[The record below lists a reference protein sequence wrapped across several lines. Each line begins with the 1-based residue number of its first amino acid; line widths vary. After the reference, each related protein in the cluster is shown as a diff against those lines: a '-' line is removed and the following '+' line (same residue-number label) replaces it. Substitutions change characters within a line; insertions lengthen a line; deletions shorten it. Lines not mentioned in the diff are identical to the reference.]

1 MELLL
6 FQDQVLNIKHTNLEI
21 PKMFQ
26 HIKPLLHPEFIKV
39 LDIKVEPVLV
49 RDQDLDQESIKADQE
64 CIKVDLDQVFTKVD
78 QETIKPVPLEPIN
91 QPQELIKSDPQEHQE
106 AQVVAIKLAALEV
119 TKPEAIN
126 HTKLDPLQAL
136 INLELIEHPL
146 VLLEQLELP
155 VQVEQLA
162 QPVQLA
168 AAFLLP
174 IDTRRNEQIDL

>member
-1 MELLL
+1 
-6 FQDQVLNIKHTNLEI
+6 
-21 PKMFQ
+21 
-26 HIKPLLHPEFIKV
+26 
-39 LDIKVEPVLV
+39 
-49 RDQDLDQESIKADQE
+49 
-64 CIKVDLDQVFTKVD
+64 VD

-91 QPQELIKSDPQEHQE
+91 QLQELIKSEPQEHQE
-106 AQVVAIKLAALEV
+106 AQVLAIKLAALQV

-126 HTKLDPLQAL
+126 HTKLVQPVQVLT
-136 INLELIEHPL
+136 NLELIEHPL

-155 VQVEQLA
+155 VQVELLA

>member
-1 MELLL
+1 
-6 FQDQVLNIKHTNLEI
+6 
-21 PKMFQ
+21 MFQ
-26 HIKPLLHPEFIKV
+26 HIKPLLHQEFIKV

-49 RDQDLDQESIKADQE
+49 LDQDLDQESIKADQE

-91 QPQELIKSDPQEHQE
+91 QLQELIKSEPQEHQE
-106 AQVVAIKLAALEV
+106 AQVLAIKLAALQV

-126 HTKLDPLQAL
+126 HTKLVLPVQVLT
-136 INLELIEHPL
+136 NLELIEHPL

-155 VQVEQLA
+155 VQVELLA

-174 IDTRRNEQIDL
+174 IDTRRNDKIDL